1 MNLPQRDSQSEIRE
15 VLRFTVSPFRIYAC
29 RLALLIVFFLFGTAI
44 ASADTILTMPFENVS
59 NRQEYNWIG
68 ESFSVLMSDLLD
80 IPGLVTI
87 GPDERN
93 VAFDRLGIP
102 AGMIL
107 TKATSI
113 KIAENTNSD
122 LLLIGTYTV
131 DGEGDKASVALTAVL
146 IDVREGKMV
155 GAEFQRGGMVSDLQ
169 KLEGEMAWTILYQRD
184 QALPYSRDQIVQKA
198 TAVPLDAFESYV
210 KAALTPIR
218 EDKIL
223 FLRRAMKLAN
233 NKYPAAAFELGRNY
247 YLVGDYEEAAKW
259 LVQITTDDDRY
270 VEAMFYLGV
279 SQGNLNKLN
288 DALASFNTLLPKL
301 PLYETYN
308 NTGAVYL
315 KKDQVKEAIP
325 LLKAAADVAA
335 RDADVQFN
343 YGYALWLTQDYAG
356 AAAQMGKAIA
366 RLQEDKKNDG
376 EAYYILA
383 KSDQQLGK
391 TAEAQ
396 AALDNAKKYLSSFAS
411 WETKKKIPNLARFKP
426 HFNKKAYYQLDRN
439 ARQAAATIRPATPA
453 EDAFAKAKD
462 LFIKNQD
469 NDALREL
476 GKVLQ
481 IAPDSAD
488 AHLLIGRIYER
499 RGDYANAI
507 NALKAA
513 AFWNPKMT
521 SAYVL
526 LGRIYSALKNC
537 TEARNYLHKALETNP
552 KDSEALALSRTL
564 PTICPDK

>member
-1 MNLPQRDSQSEIRE
+1 MV
-15 VLRFTVSPFRIYAC
+15 VL
-29 RLALLIVFFLFGTAI
+29 LALTFTIVGTAD
-44 ASADTILTMPFENVS
+44 ADTILTLPFENVS

-68 ESFSVLMSDLLD
+68 ESFSVLMSDLLE

-102 AGMIL
+102 SGMIL

-113 KIAENTNSD
+113 KIAERTNAD

-131 DGEGDKASVALTAVL
+131 QGEGDTASVGVTASL
-146 IDVREGKMV
+146 IDVREGKLI
-155 GAEFQRGGMVSDLQ
+155 GDEFQRGGLVSDIQ
-169 KLEGEMAWTILYQRD
+169 RIEGELAWTILYQRNP
-184 QALPYSRDQIVQKA
+184 ALPYSRDQMVKTA
-198 TAVPLDAFESYV
+198 TAVPLNAFESYV
-210 KAALTPIR
+210 KAALTPER

-223 FLRRAMKLAN
+223 FLRRAMKEAGD
-233 NKYPAAAFELGRNY
+233 KYPDAAFELGRNY

-259 LVQITTDDDRY
+259 LARITADDAHY
-270 VEAMFYLGV
+270 TEGLFYLGV
-279 SQGNLNKLN
+279 SQGYLNKLN
-288 DALASFNTLLPKL
+288 DAQASFNTLLSKL

-308 NTGAVYL
+308 NAAAIYL
-315 KKDQVKEAIP
+315 KKDQPKDAIP
-325 LLKAAADVAA
+325 LLKTAADVAA

-356 AAAQMGKAIA
+356 AAAQMEKTIA
-366 RLQEDKKNDG
+366 RMQQDKKNDG

-383 KSDQQLGK
+383 KSEHQLGK

-396 AALDNAKKYLSSFAS
+396 AALDNAKKYLTTFAS
-411 WETKKKIPNLARFKP
+411 WETKKKVPNLARLKP
-426 HFNKKAYYQLDRN
+426 QFNKKAYYQLDRTV
-439 ARQAAATIRPATPA
+439 RQEAASVRPATPA
-453 EDAFAKAKD
+453 EDALAKARD
-462 LFIKNQD
+462 LFIQNQD

-476 GKVLQ
+476 GRVLQ
-481 IAPDSAD
+481 IAPDNAD

-499 RGDYANAI
+499 KGDYADAI

-526 LGRIYSALKNC
+526 LGRIYSLQKNC
-537 TEARNYLHKALETNP
+537 PEARNYLKKALESNP
-552 KDSEALALSRTL
+552 KDNEGLALGRTL